1 MVDKLPGLTA
11 PTVRGT
17 YGLLLGTGALVLSI
31 GLLVPFVVADKPTAN
46 LGSSTTGGTT
56 GGLSG
61 STSGA
66 GTTSTSGTTDLPA
79 TTGTAGATGG
89 LTTTGS
95 TGTGGTGGTSAGGGT
110 TGTSGTTGSGG
121 SGGSTG
127 PVPPSSARKASDIGI
142 SRDAIKL
149 GVLIPQDQSGEG
161 GSFSDVI
168 GSPKQQW
175 GAYLAELNAKG
186 GIQGRKVE
194 PVYREYDGLDL
205 DAQRAACVYL
215 TEQAKVFAIVNSG
228 GFYGDPILCV
238 TQQHKT
244 PFIGQ
249 AGEALDF
256 YQKSNGLYFSTT
268 PNKDRVLRNMVAV
281 AARDGAYKGKTVGIL
296 SREGID
302 AIPVD
307 RSLKPALRAAGI
319 TLTYEARLSSDE
331 SAAQSQIPLEV
342 QQMKSKNV
350 DFIMLT
356 TGLIAANV
364 FVQQA
369 DSQRYTPQYMTS
381 DFASG
386 GADIYTIGMP
396 ASFQGAITYTALRTG
411 EARAGMP
418 EPRTDAECRKIFERR
433 TGKKL
438 DRTGTE
444 YSITI
449 TACGILEQ
457 FSRAMAASGVNPTRR
472 LLSSALQSIG
482 PWNVPFSGAGSW
494 SRNKFDAPDVV
505 RRGTWKADCK
515 CWTPVG
521 PFVRTPY

>member
-1 MVDKLPGLTA
+1 MVDTTRLTA

-17 YGLLLGTGALVLSI
+17 YGVLLGAGALVLSL
-31 GLLVPFVVADKPTAN
+31 GLLLPFIVAEPPKQSLVSAGPSLA
-46 LGSSTTGGTT
+46 GGTTGGTT
-56 GGLSG
+56 G
-61 STSGA
+61 A
-66 GTTSTSGTTDLPA
+66 GTTGAAPTSAPTATSSTGGTTGATGPGTTGSTSGTT
-79 TTGTAGATGG
+79 GG
-89 LTTTGS
+89 GVF
-95 TGTGGTGGTSAGGGT
+95 GGT
-110 TGTSGTTGSGG
+110 TGPTT
-121 SGGSTG
+121 T
-127 PVPPSSARKASDIGI
+127 AALRKASDIGI
-142 SRDAIKL
+142 TRDAIKL
-149 GVLIPQDQSGEG
+149 GVLIPSDNSAKTG
-161 GSFSDVI
+161 GSFSSVI
-168 GSPKQQW
+168 GSPQEQW
-175 GAYLAELNAKG
+175 NAYINDVNAKG
-186 GIQGRKVE
+186 GILGRKIE

-244 PFIGQ
+244 PFLGQ

-268 PNKDRVLRNMVAV
+268 PNKDRVLKNMVA
-281 AARDGAYKGKTVGIL
+281 AAVRDGVYKGKTVGLL

-307 RSLKPALRAAGI
+307 RSLKPTLAAYGI
-319 TLTYEARLSSDE
+319 KVAYEARISSDD

-342 QQMKSKNV
+342 QQMKSHNV

-356 TGLIAANV
+356 TGLIVANV

-386 GADIYTIGMP
+386 GTDVYTVGMP
-396 ASFQGAITYTALRTG
+396 ASFAGAITYTALRTG
-411 EARAGMP
+411 EARAGMA
-418 EPRTDAECRKIFERR
+418 EPAHDAACRKIYEKAS
-433 TGKKL
+433 GKAM
-438 DRTGTE
+438 DRTTTE
-444 YSITI
+444 YSLTV
-449 TACGILEQ
+449 TACGILTE
-457 FSRAMAASGVNPTRR
+457 FVRGMVSAGVNPTRR
-472 LLSSALQSIG
+472 LLSNALQAIG
-482 PWNVPFSGAGSW
+482 SWDVPFSGAGSW

-515 CWTPVG
+515 CWIPVG
-521 PFVRTPY
+521 PFTRTQY

>member
-1 MVDKLPGLTA
+1 MPETPLPTLKA

-17 YGLLLGTGALVLSI
+17 YGVLLGAGAAVLSLGLLLPFIVAEPPKATLATSITTPTPESQAGTTGGTPGA
-31 GLLVPFVVADKPTAN
+31 VPGAATPTVGPVATTASRT
-46 LGSSTTGGTT
+46 GGGTTGGTT
-56 GGLSG
+56 G
-61 STSGA
+61 ST
-66 GTTSTSGTTDLPA
+66 
-79 TTGTAGATGG
+79 
-89 LTTTGS
+89 
-95 TGTGGTGGTSAGGGT
+95 GGT
-110 TGTSGTTGSGG
+110 TGGTNGG
-121 SGGSTG
+121 FLGGG
-127 PVPPSSARKASDIGI
+127 PQAPASARKASDLGI
-142 SRDAIKL
+142 TRDAIKL
-149 GVLIPQDQSGEG
+149 GVLIPSDNSAKTG
-161 GSFSDVI
+161 GSFSGVI
-168 GSPKQQW
+168 GDPKAQW
-175 GAYLAELNAKG
+175 NAFVNAVNAKG
-186 GIQGRKVE
+186 GILGRKIQ

-249 AGEALDF
+249 AGEALDY

-268 PNKDRVLRNMVAV
+268 PNKDRVLKNMVA
-281 AARDGAYKGKTVGIL
+281 AAVRDGVYKGKTIGLL

-307 RSLKPALRAAGI
+307 RSLKPTLAAYGI
-319 TLTYEARLSSDE
+319 KLAYEARISSDD

-342 QQMKSKNV
+342 QQMKTHHV

-356 TGLIAANV
+356 TGLIVANV

-386 GADIYTIGMP
+386 GTDIYTVGMP
-396 ASFQGAITYTALRTG
+396 ASFAGAITYTALRTG

-418 EPRTDAECRKIFERR
+418 EPAHDAACRKTYEKAS
-433 TGKKL
+433 GKAM
-438 DRTGTE
+438 DRTTTE
-444 YSITI
+444 YSLTV
-449 TACGILEQ
+449 TACGILSE
-457 FSRAMAASGVNPTRR
+457 FVHGMVAAGVNPTRR
-472 LLSSALQSIG
+472 LLSNALQAVGS
-482 PWNVPFSGAGSW
+482 WEVPFSGAGSW

-505 RRGTWKADCK
+505 RRGTWKSDCK
-515 CWTPVG
+515 CWVPVG
-521 PFVRTPY
+521 PFTKTVY

>member
-1 MVDKLPGLTA
+1 MVDKLTA

-17 YGLLLGTGALVLSI
+17 YGLMLGAGALVLSV
-31 GLLVPFVVADKPTAN
+31 GLVLPFAVADKPSSSLSSAAAA
-46 LGSSTTGGTT
+46 GSDATGGQ
-56 GGLSG
+56 
-61 STSGA
+61 A
-66 GTTSTSGTTDLPA
+66 GTA
-79 TTGTAGATGG
+79 TTGTASGLPTAVGSPVPGGSAGAT
-89 LTTTGS
+89 TG
-95 TGTGGTGGTSAGGGT
+95 
-110 TGTSGTTGSGG
+110 SGTTGGVGGGGTAGGAFGGAFGG
-121 SGGSTG
+121 SG
-127 PVPPSSARKASDIGI
+127 SSAAASGRTASDIGI
-142 SRDAIKL
+142 TPNAIKL
-149 GVLIPQDQSGEG
+149 GVLIPKDQSDSTG

-168 GSPKQQW
+168 GHPKVQW
-175 GAYLAELNAKG
+175 TAYLDEVNAHG
-186 GIQGRKVE
+186 GILGRKIE
-194 PVYREYDGLDL
+194 PIFREYDGLDL

-281 AARDGAYKGKTVGIL
+281 AARDGVYKGKTVGIL

-307 RSLKPALRAAGI
+307 RSLKPALKAAGI

-331 SAAQSQIPLEV
+331 SAAQSQIPIEV
-342 QQMKSKNV
+342 QQMKSKGV

-411 EARAGMP
+411 EARAGLP
-418 EPRTDAECRKIFERR
+418 EPPTDAQCRGIYEKRA
-433 TGKKL
+433 GKKL
-438 DRTGTE
+438 DRTTTE
-444 YSITI
+444 YSLTI

-457 FSRAMAASGVNPTRR
+457 FVRGMTSAGANPTRS
-472 LLSSALQSIG
+472 LLSAGLQAIG
-482 PWNVPFSGAGSW
+482 AWNVPFSGAGSW
-494 SRNKFDAPDVV
+494 SRGKFDAPDVV

-515 CWTPVG
+515 CWMPVG

>member
-1 MVDKLPGLTA
+1 VPDTTRLTA

-17 YGLLLGTGALVLSI
+17 YGALLGAGALVLSV
-31 GLLVPFVVADKPTAN
+31 GLLIPFVVAEPPKQSLVSAGPTQAATDGTTSTGTTGAALPTAAPTATA
-46 LGSSTTGGTT
+46 GPAATAAPGATTGGTT
-56 GGLSG
+56 G
-61 STSGA
+61 
-66 GTTSTSGTTDLPA
+66 SGTT
-79 TTGTAGATGG
+79 TGG
-89 LTTTGS
+89 LF
-95 TGTGGTGGTSAGGGT
+95 
-110 TGTSGTTGSGG
+110 
-121 SGGSTG
+121 GGSTG
-127 PVPPSSARKASDIGI
+127 SAPPVAQRTASDIGI
-142 SRDAIKL
+142 TPTAIKL
-149 GVLIPQDQSGEG
+149 GILIPQDNSSEG
-161 GSFSDVI
+161 GTSFSDVV
-168 GSPKQQW
+168 GHPKDQW
-175 GAYLAELNAKG
+175 NAYVDTVNAKG
-186 GIQGRKVE
+186 GILGRKIQ
-194 PVYREYDGLDL
+194 PVFREYDGLDL

-268 PNKDRVLRNMVAV
+268 PNKDRVLQNMVAA
-281 AARDGAYKGKTVGIL
+281 AARDGVFKGKTIGLL

-307 RSLKPALRAAGI
+307 RSLKPALAAHGVKVA
-319 TLTYEARLSSDE
+319 YEARISADD

-356 TGLIAANV
+356 TGLIVANV

-396 ASFQGAITYTALRTG
+396 ASFAGSITYTALRTG
-411 EARAGMP
+411 EARAGMA
-418 EPRTDAECRKIFERR
+418 EPAHDAACRKTYEKHS
-433 TGKKL
+433 GKAL

-449 TACGILEQ
+449 TACGIMNELVVGLTK
-457 FSRAMAASGVNPTRR
+457 AGVNPTRK
-472 LLSSALQSIG
+472 LLSAALQSIG
-482 PWNVPFSGAGSW
+482 SWDVPFSGAGSW
-494 SRNKFDAPDVV
+494 GRNKFDAPDVV
-505 RRGTWKADCK
+505 RRGSWKSDCR
-515 CWTPVG
+515 CWMPVG
-521 PFVRTPY
+521 PFTRTQY

>member
-1 MVDKLPGLTA
+1 MVDKLTA

-17 YGLLLGTGALVLSI
+17 YGVLIGAGALVLSV
-31 GLLVPFVVADKPTAN
+31 GLLIPFVVADTPVST
-46 LGSSTTGGTT
+46 LSSSASGAGAAGGTTGGTT
-56 GGLSG
+56 GAGAAGTTGADGALPSGAPTAGAGGAGTTGGATGTTGGSGLSG
-61 STSGA
+61 SGF
-66 GTTSTSGTTDLPA
+66 
-79 TTGTAGATGG
+79 
-89 LTTTGS
+89 
-95 TGTGGTGGTSAGGGT
+95 GGTGG
-110 TGTSGTTGSGG
+110 GG
-121 SGGSTG
+121 SVSGRT
-127 PVPPSSARKASDIGI
+127 ASDMGI
-142 SRDAIKL
+142 TPNAIKL
-149 GVLIPQDQSGEG
+149 GVLIPKDQSDSTG

-168 GSPKQQW
+168 GHPKQQW
-175 GAYLAELNAKG
+175 TAYLDELNAKG
-186 GIQGRKVE
+186 GILGRKVD
-194 PVYREYDGLDL
+194 PVFREYDGLDL

-256 YQKSNGLYFSTT
+256 YQKSHGLYFSTT

-281 AARDGAYKGKTVGIL
+281 AVHDGVYKGKTVGIL

-307 RSLKPALRAAGI
+307 RSLKPALKAAGI
-319 TLTYEARLSSDE
+319 KLTYEARLSSDE
-331 SAAQSQIPLEV
+331 SAAQSQIPIEV
-342 QQMKSKNV
+342 QQMKSKGV

-411 EARAGMP
+411 EARSGMP
-418 EPRTDAECRKIFERR
+418 EPPTDAECRKIFEKRA
-433 TGKKL
+433 GKKL
-438 DRTGTE
+438 DRTTTE
-444 YSITI
+444 YSLTI
-449 TACGILEQ
+449 TACGILDQ
-457 FSRAMAASGVNPTRR
+457 FARGMTTAGANPTRS
-472 LLSSALQSIG
+472 LLSNALQAIG

-494 SRNKFDAPDVV
+494 SRDKFDAPDVV

-515 CWTPVG
+515 CWVPVG

>member
-1 MVDKLPGLTA
+1 VAPLPDTTRLTA
-11 PTVRGT
+11 PTIRGT
-17 YGLLLGTGALVLSI
+17 YGALLGAGAVVLTLGLLL
-31 GLLVPFVVADKPTAN
+31 PFVVADAPKDTVVAGTP
-46 LGSSTTGGTT
+46 SSGGGTT
-56 GGLSG
+56 AGTGTTGATPSVTAGPTTAPGLG
-61 STSGA
+61 STG
-66 GTTSTSGTTDLPA
+66 GVTA
-79 TTGTAGATGG
+79 TTG
-89 LTTTGS
+89 TTGS
-95 TGTGGTGGTSAGGGT
+95 TGGASGGPFGGTGGSA
-110 TGTSGTTGSGG
+110 
-121 SGGSTG
+121 
-127 PVPPSSARKASDIGI
+127 VPAAQRKASDVGI
-142 SRDAIKL
+142 TRDAIKL
-149 GVLIPQDQSGEG
+149 GVLIPQDNSSDSGT
-161 GSFSDVI
+161 SFSDVV
-168 GSPKQQW
+168 GDPKQQW
-175 GAYLAELNAKG
+175 DAYVDEVNSKG
-186 GIQGRKVE
+186 GILGRRVQ

-215 TEQAKVFAIVNSG
+215 TEQAKVFAVVNSG

-256 YQKSNGLYFSTT
+256 YQKSKGLYFSTT
-268 PNKDRVLRNMVAV
+268 PNKDRVLQNMVAS
-281 AARDGAYKGKTVGIL
+281 AARDGVFKGKTVGLL

-307 RSLKPALRAAGI
+307 RSLKPALKAKGVTI
-319 TLTYEARLSSDE
+319 TYEARISADD

-356 TGLIAANV
+356 TGLIVANV
-364 FVQQA
+364 FAQQA

-396 ASFQGAITYTALRTG
+396 ASFAGAITYTALRTG
-411 EARAGMP
+411 EARAGMA
-418 EPRTDAECRKIFERR
+418 EPKHDADCRRTFERR

-444 YSITI
+444 YSITV
-449 TACGILEQ
+449 TACGIMRELVEGMV
-457 FSRAMAASGVNPTRR
+457 RAGVNPTRT

-482 PWNVPFSGAGSW
+482 AWDVPYSGAGSW
-494 SRNKFDAPDVV
+494 GRNKFDAPDVT
-505 RRGTWKADCK
+505 RRGTWKADCR
-515 CWTPVG
+515 CWIPVG
-521 PFVRTPY
+521 PFVRTQY

>member
-1 MVDKLPGLTA
+1 MVDTPAPKLTA

-17 YGLLLGTGALVLSI
+17 YGVLLGAGALVLSV
-31 GLLVPFVVADKPTAN
+31 GLLLPFVVASKPTQS
-46 LGSSTTGGTT
+46 LSSSPAFNGGGTGGTT
-56 GGLSG
+56 G
-61 STSGA
+61 A
-66 GTTSTSGTTDLPA
+66 GSTSGTTGGTPSALPSS
-79 TTGTAGATGG
+79 GPS
-89 LTTTGS
+89 L
-95 TGTGGTGGTSAGGGT
+95 TGGTGGGT
-110 TGTSGTTGSGG
+110 TGGAGSGTGGLGTGG
-121 SGGSTG
+121 SVGGSTG
-127 PVPPSSARKASDIGI
+127 TTPASARKASDIGI
-142 SRDAIKL
+142 TRDAIKL
-149 GVLIPQDQSGEG
+149 GVLIPSDNSSAAG
-161 GSFSDVI
+161 GTSFSSVI

-175 GAYLAELNAKG
+175 GAYLDELNAKG
-186 GIQGRKVE
+186 GILGRKVE
-194 PVYREYDGLDL
+194 PVFREYDGLNL

-244 PFIGQ
+244 PFLGQ

-281 AARDGAYKGKTVGIL
+281 AAHDGVFKGKTVGLL

-307 RSLKPALRAAGI
+307 QSLKPALKAAGVK
-319 TLTYEARLSSDE
+319 LTYEARISSDD

-342 QQMKSKNV
+342 QQMRSNKV

-356 TGLIAANV
+356 TGLIVANV

-386 GADIYTIGMP
+386 GSDVYTIGMP

-411 EARAGMP
+411 EARVGMA
-418 EPRTDAECRKIFERR
+418 EPVQDAACRKVFERR

-438 DRTGTE
+438 DRTTTE
-444 YSITI
+444 YSLTV
-449 TACGILEQ
+449 TACGILTEFAQ
-457 FSRAMAASGVNPTRR
+457 GMRTAGVNPTRR
-472 LLSSALQSIG
+472 LLSAGLQAIG
-482 PWNVPFSGAGSW
+482 SFAVPFSGAGSW
-494 SRNKFDAPDVV
+494 SQGKFDAPDVV
-505 RRGTWKADCK
+505 RRGTWKSDCK

-521 PFVRTPY
+521 PFVPTPYR

>member
-1 MVDKLPGLTA
+1 MVDNPRPLTA

-17 YGLLLGTGALVLSI
+17 YGLLLGVGAVVLSI
-31 GLLVPFVVADKPTAN
+31 GLILPFVVASEPDDSLSTGDTA
-46 LGSSTTGGTT
+46 SSGMDGTT
-56 GGLSG
+56 GQDGSSDAGASPLASGGPSAAPGTGASAAPAGTAPSSGGATGTSSG
-61 STSGA
+61 ST
-66 GTTSTSGTTDLPA
+66 
-79 TTGTAGATGG
+79 
-89 LTTTGS
+89 GS
-95 TGTGGTGGTSAGGGT
+95 TASGGVL
-110 TGTSGTTGSGG
+110 GSGG
-121 SGGSTG
+121 TA
-127 PVPPSSARKASDIGI
+127 VPPSARTASDIGI
-142 SRDAIKL
+142 TRDEIKL

-186 GIQGRKVE
+186 GILGRKVA

-228 GFYGDPILCV
+228 GFYGDPILCI
-238 TQQHKT
+238 TEQHKT

-249 AGEALDF
+249 AGESLDY

-281 AARDGAYKGKTVGIL
+281 AARDGIYKGKTVGIL

-307 RSLKPALRAAGI
+307 RSLKPALKAAGI
-319 TLTYEARLSSDE
+319 TLKYEARLSSDE
-331 SAAQSQIPLEV
+331 SAAQSQIPIEV
-342 QQMKSKNV
+342 QQMKSEGV

-369 DSQRYTPQYMTS
+369 DSQRYYPKYMTS

-386 GADIYTIGMP
+386 GADVYTVGMP
-396 ASFQGAITYTALRTG
+396 ASFEGAITYTALRTG
-411 EARAGMP
+411 EARAGMA
-418 EPRTDAECRKIFERR
+418 EPATDGECRKVFERR

-438 DRTGTE
+438 DRTSTE
-444 YSITI
+444 YYLTV
-449 TACGILEQ
+449 TACGILDQ
-457 FSRAMAASGVNPTRR
+457 FTRGMTTAGANPTRSS
-472 LLSSALQSIG
+472 LSTALQSTG
-482 PWNVPFSGAGSW
+482 SWNVPFSGAGSW
-494 SRNKFDAPDVV
+494 ARGKFDAPDVV
-505 RRGTWKADCK
+505 RRGTWKASCK